1 MRLHVR
7 VIPRAKRPLIE
18 QSADGSWRVKVT
30 EPADGGRANTAVIA
44 ALAQHFSVPQ
54 RAIRIVH
61 GLTSRQKIIEI
72 IS

>member
-1 MRLHVR
+1 MQLSVR
-7 VIPRAKRPLIE
+7 VTPRAKRPLVE

-30 EPADGGRANTAVIA
+30 EPADGGRANAAVVA
-44 ALAQHFSVPQ
+44 ALARQFGVPH
-54 RAIRIVH
+54 RAIRIVR